1 MLVPKGG
8 RGDPA
13 LRRIF
18 AGAGCMRQELTR
30 LFTLSDYDGE
40 GKVV

>member
-18 AGAGCMRQELTR
+18 AGAGCMREELTK
-30 LFTLSDYDGE
+30 LFTLSDTDGE
-40 GKVV
+40 RKVV